1 MNEEELKKMTT
12 LFENMTLSIVQLTQ
26 KTEEQ
31 DKKINYLENQLVKYL
46 DVNSEAIETV
56 ISRFKTPIDD
66 LSIRIA
72 ELESLISSSTQVFS
86 LLKESDVVTK
96 LNLLDTM
103 FELLVNLPLI
113 NLKILSIFHEFNN
126 KIITDSVDKKYI
138 YQKNNQLQEELL
150 EYNTTYSD
158 FIEQTRYITEN

>member
-150 EYNTTYSD
+150 EYNTTYIFLSAIFD
-158 FIEQTRYITEN
+158 